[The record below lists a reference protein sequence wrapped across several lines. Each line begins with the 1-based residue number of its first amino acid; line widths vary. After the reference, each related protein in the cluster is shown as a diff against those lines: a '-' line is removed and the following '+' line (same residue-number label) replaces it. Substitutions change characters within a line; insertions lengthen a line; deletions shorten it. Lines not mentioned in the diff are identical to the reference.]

1 MTKRTLLMILVVAS
15 GIACA
20 GADAPQTD
28 KPAAAPTIETEEQK
42 TFYALGLALAHSLG
56 QFNLTE
62 SELEL
67 VKAGITDGA
76 LRHTPKVDLAQY
88 RPKLNELAQ
97 SRATAAAQIE
107 KTKGQEFQ
115 AKAAAEPGA
124 VKTPSGMIYVE
135 TKAGTGASPKPTD
148 RVKVHYQGTLIDGK
162 VFDSSIQRGQ
172 PAEFQLNGVIPC
184 WTEGVQKM
192 KVGGKA
198 KLICPSEI
206 AYGDRGAGADIKPG
220 STLVFEV
227 ELLEINPAPA
237 AANPHGN

>member
-1 MTKRTLLMILVVAS
+1 MMTKRTLLMILAVAS
-15 GIACA
+15 GLSCA
-20 GADAPQTD
+20 GADTPQAD
-28 KPAAAPTIETEEQK
+28 KPVAAPTIETEEQK
-42 TFYALGLALAHSLG
+42 TFYALGLALANSLG

-62 SELEL
+62 SEVEL

-76 LRHTPKVDLAQY
+76 LNRTPKVDLVQY

-97 SRATAAAQIE
+97 SRAAASAQVE
-107 KTKGQEFQ
+107 KAKGQEFQ
-115 AKAAAEPGA
+115 TKAAAEPGA
-124 VKTPSGMIYVE
+124 VKTPSGLIYVE

-192 KVGGKA
+192 KLGGKA
-198 KLICPSEI
+198 KLVCPADI

-227 ELLEINPAPA
+227 ELLEINPAGS
-237 AANPHGN
+237 ANPHGN